1 MKSVIFAALAALALA
16 SPTVAWS
23 AHGAHAPSPV
33 AATAPAQGV
42 GVIKAINAR
51 AGTITIQHAPIP
63 ALKWPA
69 MTMPFKIT
77 PALLQGLK
85 AGQKVSFSVRV
96 ANGAAEIV
104 AIKPN

>member
-1 MKSVIFAALAALALA
+1 MKPVALAALAALSLA
-16 SPTVAWS
+16 APTAAWS
-23 AHGAHAPSPV
+23 AHGAHAPSPA

-69 MTMPFKIT
+69 MTMPFKIA
-77 PALLQGLK
+77 PALAQGMK
-85 AGQKVSFSVRV
+85 GGQQVTFSVRV

>member
-1 MKSVIFAALAALALA
+1 MKSVALAALVALA
-16 SPTVAWS
+16 LATPTIAS
-23 AHGAHAPSPV
+23 AAHGAHAPSPAV
-33 AATAPAQGV
+33 ATAPAQAV
-42 GVIKAINAR
+42 GEIKAINAR
-51 AGTITIQHAPIP
+51 AGTITIQHAPVP

>member
-1 MKSVIFAALAALALA
+1 MKHLAIAAVAVAAALAITTPVLADPGHA
-16 SPTVAWS
+16 
-23 AHGAHAPSPV
+23 AHE
-33 AATAPAQGV
+33 APAAAASQGT
-42 GVIKAINAR
+42 GVIKAIDAK
-51 AGTITIQHAPIP
+51 AGSVTIQHGPIA

-85 AGQKVSFSVRV
+85 VGQKVSFSVRV